1 MSLRYGIVSEVDY
14 STGKARVNFD
24 EIGIVSFWLGMP
36 KNIKQNMNL
45 PINSQVA
52 VIMHPNG
59 EDGEILH
66 EVSND
71 NQLNTWA
78 NEDIEGCEFKDGTKV
93 TYNSV
98 EKKLTI
104 DLLSGEIIL
113 NCTKLI
119 VNGMIS
125 ATGNIS
131 TSMAVTAVGEV
142 SAASLAVTGAV
153 VAGADI
159 SAAGKT
165 LGAHIHNVTV
175 ATLGTPTPTTSA
187 TE

>member
-14 STGKARVNFD
+14 AKGKARVNFD

-78 NEDIEGCEFKDGTKV
+78 TEDIEGCEFKDGTKI
-93 TYNSV
+93 TYNSTT
-98 EKKLTI
+98 KKLQI
-104 DLLSGEIIL
+104 DSSMGEIVL
-113 NCTKLI
+113 NCSKLT
-119 VNGMIS
+119 VNGMVS

-131 TSMAVTAVGEV
+131 TLMAVTAVGAV

-165 LGAHIHNVTV
+165 LGTHIHNVTV
-175 ATLGTPTPTTSA
+175 ATLGIPTPTTPA
-187 TE
+187 T